1 MFHSSTADGT
11 TLPGLGAGAPQR
23 DSTQSWTKSYAR
35 GQTIWE
41 PGAPDIVGYVTKG
54 LVKLVTFLPDGRTN
68 IVGVIEAPGFFGR
81 VFETGGEFTIEA
93 ATDVT
98 VTCFKRA
105 VFHKLLS
112 QSREL
117 EHRIHLENLY
127 QLEEAYDRITV
138 LACQS
143 TMERF
148 TTYLA
153 LRLIADEMRSDEQKT
168 KTSLIHIP
176 MNRRDFAAY
185 LGTTVETVS
194 RNMQALVRRGTLAVI
209 DSASV
214 RLLRRADLF
223 SLAGQDETDLTEMA
237 RSRAPAL
244 RQKAMLLNASLL
256 DEEPSDFR
264 VAAE

>member
-1 MFHSSTADGT
+1 MYDSLPTENHVRPTRANGANQLPHHS
-11 TLPGLGAGAPQR
+11 PK
-23 DSTQSWTKSYAR
+23 TKTFSR
-35 GQTIWE
+35 GQTIWA
-41 PGAPDIVGYVTKG
+41 PGAPEIVGYVISG
-54 LVKLVTFLPDGRTN
+54 AVKLVTYLPDGRNN

-81 VFETGGEFTIEA
+81 LFETGGEFTIEA
-93 ATDVT
+93 ATDV
-98 VTCFKRA
+98 VVACFERA
-105 VFHKLLS
+105 AFQQQLS

-127 QLEEAYDRITV
+127 QLDEAYDRITV

-143 TMERF
+143 TMERL

-153 LRLIADEMRSDEQKT
+153 LRLIADEMRHHGHVAGP
-168 KTSLIHIP
+168 SLIHIP
-176 MNRRDFAAY
+176 INRRDFAAY

-194 RNMQALVRRGTLAVI
+194 RNIQALVRRGTIAVI
-209 DSASV
+209 DSANV

-223 SLAGQDETDLTEMA
+223 NLAGQDEADLVEMA

-244 RQKAMLLNASLL
+244 RQKAMLLDGSAF
-256 DEEPSDFR
+256 DDAVHFR